1 MPDSD
6 RDNPWRRNPSPQSA
20 GSRTGLVLWL
30 IIVVGLGL
38 IVWKLS
44 ELFPGQLDSDY
55 SRAQLISTMIFL
67 AVISSSALF
76 IRRTQIK
83 ELLRNIAIWLAIA
96 VVLIVG
102 LSYRTEL
109 ESVALRVRSELV
121 PGYGTTTEP
130 GVLVLNESDDGH
142 FYAISEANGVRVRF
156 LIDTG
161 ATDTVLS
168 PADAERLGIDVKA
181 LDYSRFYGTAN
192 GLGRGAPYTLS
203 TLEVGPIALS
213 NVPISINEAEMGSS
227 LLGMS
232 FLKRLRSY
240 EVQDR
245 RLYLRWQ

>member
-1 MPDSD
+1 MADPD
-6 RDNPWRRNPSPQSA
+6 RDNPWRRNPPPERA
-20 GSRTGLVLWL
+20 GSKTGLVLWL
-30 IIVVGLGL
+30 IIVIGMGLA
-38 IVWKLS
+38 VWKLS
-44 ELFPGQLDSDY
+44 ELFPGQVNSDY
-55 SRAQLISTMIFL
+55 SKAQLISMMVIL
-67 AVISSSALF
+67 AMVSSSVLF

-83 ELLRNIAIWLAIA
+83 EVVRNIAIWLALA

-109 ESVALRVRSELV
+109 ESVALRIRSELV
-121 PGYGTTTEP
+121 PGYASTTEP
-130 GVLVLNESDDGH
+130 GVLVLNESSDGH

-181 LDYSRFYGTAN
+181 LDYSKVYGTAN

-213 NVPISINEAEMGSS
+213 NVPISINETEMGSS

>member
-1 MPDSD
+1 MPDRD
-6 RDNPWRRNPSPQSA
+6 RDNPWRRNSPPEGSNA
-20 GSRTGLVLWL
+20 GLILWL
-30 IIVVGLGL
+30 VVVIAMGLG
-38 IVWKLS
+38 VWKLS
-44 ELFPGQLDSDY
+44 ELFPGQLNSDY
-55 SRAQLISTMIFL
+55 NRAQLIWLMVILGMASTG
-67 AVISSSALF
+67 VLF
-76 IRRTQIK
+76 IRRRQFK
-83 ELLRNIAIWLAIA
+83 EVARNIAIWLAIA
-96 VVLIVG
+96 VVLIIG

-109 ESVALRVRSELV
+109 ESVALRVRSELI
-121 PGYGTTTEP
+121 PGYAATTEP

-181 LDYSRFYGTAN
+181 LDYSRVYGTAN

-203 TLEVGPIALS
+203 TLEVGPIAFA
-213 NVPISINEAEMGSS
+213 NMPISINEAEMGSS

>member
-1 MPDSD
+1 MADPD
-6 RDNPWRRNPSPQSA
+6 RDNPWRRRSASPER
-20 GSRTGLVLWL
+20 GFEDRLILWL
-30 IIVVGLGL
+30 IIVIGMGLA
-38 IVWKLS
+38 VWKLS
-44 ELFPGQLDSDY
+44 ELFPGQVNSDY
-55 SRAQLISTMIFL
+55 SKAQLISAMVIL
-67 AVISSSALF
+67 AMVSSSVLF

-83 ELLRNIAIWLAIA
+83 EVVRNIAIWPALA

-109 ESVALRVRSELV
+109 ESVAPGSGRSFSWLCV
-121 PGYGTTTEP
+121 DNGTRRARAERKQRRTF
-130 GVLVLNESDDGH
+130 LCHQRSQWR
-142 FYAISEANGVRVRF
+142 AVRF

-181 LDYSRFYGTAN
+181 LDYSKIYGTAN

-213 NVPISINEAEMGSS
+213 NVPISINETEMGSS

>member
-1 MPDSD
+1 MADPD
-6 RDNPWRRNPSPQSA
+6 RDNPWRRNPPPERA
-20 GSRTGLVLWL
+20 GSKTGLILWL
-30 IIVVGLGL
+30 IVVVGLGL
-38 IVWKLS
+38 AVWKLS
-44 ELFPGQLDSDY
+44 ELFPGQLNSDY

-67 AVISSSALF
+67 AVISSSVLF
-76 IRRTQIK
+76 FRRTQVK
-83 ELLRNIAIWLAIA
+83 EVVRNIAIWLALA
-96 VVLIVG
+96 VVLMVG
-102 LSYRTEL
+102 LSYRSEL
-109 ESVALRVRSELV
+109 EGVALRVRSELI
-121 PGYGTTTEP
+121 PGYAATTEP

-142 FYAISEANGVRVRF
+142 FYAISQANGVRVRF

-181 LDYSRFYGTAN
+181 LNFSRVYGTAN

-203 TLEVGPIALS
+203 TLEVGPIAFS